1 MSLPRSDAITTAIA
15 RDGRKASEAGVGSA
29 HGSRLP
35 APQPPIQVPPAR
47 TVNVPGHGEM
57 FLRDTHPTRPTDPAR
72 PVVMLLHGGIASAD
86 LNWYG
91 AYADLVKAGYR
102 VLAVD
107 HRGHGAAAPV
117 GAVPACG
124 LRRDA
129 AATMRTLGVAPATVV
144 GYSMGG
150 AIAQLVARDHPD
162 VVSGLVLSGTAQHWK
177 EPQVRRVWRAMGAF
191 GLMLSLSPRG
201 TWRAGF
207 RRVGLIQ
214 SARTAWLQSELPRH
228 SARDIAEAGRELGR
242 FDSRPWLST
251 VVRMPAAVV
260 VTTRDEAVPPR
271 KQRELAA
278 ALGAQVFEAPVR
290 HLELT
295 QASDRYNP
303 ALLEAIAAVGS
314 RSGVKAA

>member
-1 MSLPRSDAITTAIA
+1 MAAVS
-15 RDGRKASEAGVGSA
+15 
-29 HGSRLP
+29 P
-35 APQPPIQVPPAR
+35 APQPPIQMPPAR

-57 FLRDTHPTRPTDPAR
+57 FLRDTDPTRPTDPAR
-72 PVVMLLHGGIASAD
+72 PVVMLLHGWIASAD

-107 HRGHGAAAPV
+107 HRGHRR
-117 GAVPACG
+117 G
-124 LRRDA
+124 LRPLVPFRLADCAADA

-207 RRVGLIQ
+207 RRVGLIE
-214 SARTAWLQSELPRH
+214 S
-228 SARDIAEAGRELGR
+228 AGRHGFSPSCCATPPATSRRRGASSGGSIPARGCRPSSGCPQRSSSRRATRLSR
-242 FDSRPWLST
+242 RASSASWPRRWARRCSRPRSAT
-251 VVRMPAAVV
+251 SN
-260 VTTRDEAVPPR
+260 
-271 KQRELAA
+271 
-278 ALGAQVFEAPVR
+278 
-290 HLELT
+290 LT
-295 QASDRYNP
+295 QAGQVQPSTARGDRGSGF
-303 ALLEAIAAVGS
+303 AVRREGCVAG
-314 RSGVKAA
+314 RKAALWARARAPSGTLASECAAPGS